1 MGISIQKQFLRYGRS
16 LGPLAGL
23 LLLCIA
29 LWIATPHF
37 LTWNNL
43 ANVLQQSTINAILAL
58 GMTFVILTAG
68 IDLSVGSVL
77 AFAGVVAA
85 WSMHAGAPTPMGILT
100 GILVGTACGTVNGLL
115 ISFGRLP
122 PFIVTLGMMGV
133 ARGAALMFS
142 DARPISGF
150 SDAFRWLARGE
161 IGLPNFIWILLILY
175 GIAFVLLNFT
185 RFGRF
190 TYSIG
195 GNEQAALLSGVPV
208 RSYKTLIY
216 ALSGF
221 AAGIAAVLQ
230 TARLDSATPNAG
242 EMFELDA
249 IAATVIGGT
258 SLMGGEGNVFGTL
271 IGALIIG
278 VLRNGLNLLAISS
291 NAQSLVIGAVIV
303 ISALLDVYIKSHKTV
318 GGTNG

>member
-1 MGISIQKQFLRYGRS
+1 VRNTIEKLFLRYGRS

-23 LLLCIA
+23 LLLCIG

-43 ANVLQQSTINAILAL
+43 ANVLQQSTVNAILAL

-85 WSMHAGAPTPMGILT
+85 WTMQAGMPAPVGVLT
-100 GILVGTACGTVNGLL
+100 GIVVGTACGTVNGLL
-115 ISFGRLP
+115 ISIGRLP

-133 ARGAALMFS
+133 ARGAALMFA

-150 SDAFRWLARGE
+150 SESFRWIARGDF
-161 IGLPNFIWILLILY
+161 LYLSNFIWILIILY
-175 GIAFVLLNFT
+175 VIAFVTLRLT
-185 RFGRF
+185 RFGRY
-190 TYSIG
+190 TYAIG

-208 RSYKTLIY
+208 KYYKTMIY
-216 ALSGF
+216 ALSGLT
-221 AAGIAAVLQ
+221 AGIAAVLL

-242 EMFELDA
+242 EMYELDA

-258 SLMGGEGNVFGTL
+258 SLMGGEGNVLGTL
-271 IGALIIG
+271 VGALIIG

-303 ISALLDVYIKSHKTV
+303 ISALLDVYIKSHKAM
-318 GGTNG
+318 GGAK